1 MKRYLITS
9 ALPYA
14 SGITHLGN
22 VVGSTLPA
30 DIYARFCRLHGRETL
45 SISGS
50 DEHGVAITI
59 AAEKAGVTPQEIIDK
74 YHTANK
80 LALEKLGIHFD
91 LYGRTSSPL
100 HYSTAQE
107 FFTVW
112 LEKGLLTKREDDQ
125 FYDSDAEMFLPDRYV
140 EGTCPNCG
148 YDKARGDQCDN
159 CGAYYNQLD
168 LKNPKS
174 LISGKMP
181 VVRKTQHWYFH
192 LEKFQEWTEAYIE
205 GHAAEWKDNVIQQSR
220 SWLKQG
226 LAERAATRDMKWG
239 IPVPAEGAEGK
250 VLYVWFEAVLG
261 YISITKQWSL
271 DVGREEDWKKWWRDA
286 DTNYTAFLGKDNIVF
301 HAIIFPIL
309 LRTMEQDGY
318 ILPTNVPAN
327 EFLNLEGQKFSKS
340 RGWAIDLLQ
349 YQEMFPEEQH
359 VDILRYV
366 LTMNMPETKDSD
378 FTWRDYQAR
387 TNNELA
393 AILGNYV
400 NRVMQFAYKNFDG
413 KVPAYDNAKPVTEHE
428 EALQA
433 AVANGVKLIA
443 EQMDVFRF
451 RDAATEAMNVA
462 RAANKYFNDKAP
474 WKSIKDNVDDCAR
487 TINVCI
493 QTANTLATLFAPLL
507 PHTAQKIQSMVGSA
521 VNVGEPNTTCLYDD
535 AWTAAGNHTI
545 AAGTQLGESVILFTK
560 IEDDTL
566 AKGMS
571 MLGSPEK
578 TEGEVE
584 KPAEDLIDIG
594 EFAKVKLRT
603 GIVIAAEAVPKSEKL
618 LKLQVDLGTEQRQVL
633 AGIAKHYSPE
643 DLIGKT
649 VVVVAN
655 LKPAKLMGM
664 ESQGM
669 ILAASNAAGE
679 LALVS
684 PLSTTIG
691 GGAEVR

>member
-30 DIYARFCRLHGRETL
+30 DIYARYCRLQGRETL
-45 SISGS
+45 NICGS

-59 AAEKAGVTPQEIIDK
+59 AAEKAGVTPQEIIDRF
-74 YHTANK
+74 HEANK
-80 LALEKLGIHFD
+80 QALHKAGIHFD

-100 HYSTAQE
+100 HHSTAQE
-107 FFTVW
+107 FFKVW
-112 LEKGLLTKREDDQ
+112 LEKGLLTKREEDQ
-125 FYDSDAEMFLPDRYV
+125 FYDGEAEMFLPDRYV

-174 LISGKMP
+174 LISNKTP
-181 VVRKTQHWYFH
+181 LVRKTQHWYFH
-192 LEKFQEWTEAYIE
+192 LEKFQEWTEKYIE
-205 GHAAEWKDNVIQQSR
+205 SHAAEWKDNVLQQSR

-261 YISITKQWSL
+261 YISITKEWSKG
-271 DVGREEDWKKWWRDA
+271 VGREDDWKKWWRDA
-286 DTNYTAFLGKDNIVF
+286 DTHYTAFLGKDNIVF

-309 LRTMEQDGY
+309 LHTMEHDGY
-318 ILPTNVPAN
+318 ILPAHVPAN

-340 RGWAIDLLQ
+340 RNWAIDLVQ
-349 YQEMFPEEQH
+349 YQELFPEEQH

-366 LTMNMPETKDSD
+366 LTMNMPETRDSD

-400 NRVMQFAYKNFDG
+400 NRVMQFAVRNFEG
-413 KVPAYDNAKPVTEHE
+413 RVPEYDEDQPKTEHE
-428 EALQA
+428 ELLEKSIAH
-433 AVANGVKLIA
+433 GVHVIA
-443 EQMDVFRF
+443 QQMDAFRF

-474 WKSIKDNVDDCAR
+474 WKSIKDNPQDCAR
-487 TINVCI
+487 TINTCL
-493 QTANTLATLFAPLL
+493 QTANTLATLFAPIL
-507 PHTAQKIQSMVGSA
+507 PNTARSIQAMVGVAESI
-521 VNVGEPNTTCLYDD
+521 GEPNSTCIYADE
-535 AWTAAGNHTI
+535 WSNAANHSLK
-545 AAGTQLGESVILFTK
+545 AGSTLGAPAILFTK
-560 IEDDTL
+560 IEEDTL
-566 AKGMS
+566 TKGMN
-571 MLGSPEK
+571 MLGDAEKETPEK
-578 TEGEVE
+578 
-584 KPAEDLIDIG
+584 PIEDLIDIG

-603 GIVIAAEAVPKSEKL
+603 GIVLEASAVPKSEKL
-618 LKLQVDLGTEQRQVL
+618 LKLLVDLGTEKRQVL

-643 DLIGKT
+643 ELIGKT

-684 PLSTTIG
+684 PLSLTMG